1 VLSVEIA
8 ARLGKFE
15 LAPSFSA
22 GDELVVLCGPSGSG
36 KSLTL
41 QAIAGIVRPHAGRI
55 TIGDRVLYDSAA
67 AVDVPIQ
74 GRRVGY
80 VPQGYAL
87 FPHLSVAEN
96 IGFGLQNTDRAG
108 RRSAVESLTAATGL
122 SGMNDRRPHQ
132 LSGGEQQRVALA
144 RALACG
150 PRILLLDEPFSALDT
165 AIRAELRD
173 VIVSLHESRGIPTLV
188 VTHDLADA
196 FSLGG
201 RVIVVEHGRVLQ
213 QGTREDIFYRPA
225 TRRIAELVGTR
236 NVLPMTVQGWSEG
249 VIHLDWAGRAI
260 AAAIYASHAAPP
272 LAPGQPVEA
281 SVRPTQ
287 IMIRRPGDTFEG
299 RVNVFA
305 AKIAHEIMGAE
316 TYRIFVKLPGSAAGE
331 DLEIDLP
338 AYTYFRLG
346 LDHDK
351 DIEIS
356 IRPEAVHIIHT
367 A

>member
-1 VLSVEIA
+1 VLSVEIS

-22 GDELVVLCGPSGSG
+22 GNELVVLCGPSGSG

-41 QAIAGIVRPHAGRI
+41 QAIAGILRPDSGRI
-55 TIGDRVLYDSAA
+55 TVGDRVLYDGEAR
-67 AVDVPIQ
+67 VNVPVQ
-74 GRRVGY
+74 SRRVGY

-96 IGFGLQNTDRAG
+96 IAFGLRDTGRAD
-108 RRSAVESLTAATGL
+108 RRSAVESLIATTGL
-122 SGMNDRRPHQ
+122 SGMGDQRPHQ
-132 LSGGEQQRVALA
+132 LSGGQQQRVALA
-144 RALACG
+144 RALACR

-173 VIVSLHESRGIPTLV
+173 VIVSLHESRGIPTLI
-188 VTHDLADA
+188 VTHDLGDA
-196 FSLGG
+196 FSLGSRIIVIEGG
-201 RVIVVEHGRVLQ
+201 RALQ
-213 QGTREDIFYRPA
+213 QGPREDIFYRPA
-225 TRRIAELVGTR
+225 TRRVAELVGTR
-236 NVLPMTVQGWSEG
+236 NVLPMTVCGLSEG
-249 VIHLDWAGRAI
+249 VIHLDWAGRPI
-260 AAAIYASHAAPP
+260 AAAIYATHDAPP
-272 LAPGQPVEA
+272 LAAGQRVEA
-281 SVRPTQ
+281 AVRPTQ

-305 AKIAHEIMGAE
+305 AQIAHGIMGAE
-316 TYRIFVKLPGSAAGE
+316 NYRIFVKLPGSAARH

-356 IRPEAVHIIHT
+356 IRPEAVHIIHSE
-367 A
+367 